1 MSPSFINRFDV
12 IVLENQIEKI
22 SDKNLEK
29 LISYLFVSLKS
40 KINQMVFL
48 KVETIIIILKAIKQ
62 KNQIILSQK
71 KYFWK
76 N

>member
-1 MSPSFINRFDV
+1 MSPSFINRFNV

-22 SDKNLEK
+22 FDKNLEK

-71 KYFWK
+71 KYF
-76 N
+76 

>member
-71 KYFWK
+71 KYF
-76 N
+76 